1 MAAGYDLVVIGGGA
15 AGLGAARGGAAAGA
29 LTLLVSEGEIGGEC
43 TFTGCVPSKTL
54 IEAAACGAAFP
65 AAMAAVR
72 NSVAAIAAT
81 ETAEMLARE
90 GIDVLRGRAVFTAPD
105 KVSVGERVLA
115 ARRFVVATGS
125 RPVIPPVPGLA
136 ETAFLTNETVFG
148 LRKLPGRLTVLGG
161 GAVGCELAQAFAR
174 LGSQVTLI
182 EAVGRLLPA
191 ADPAASAVVE
201 HVFRAEGI
209 SVSTGVAAASV
220 KQNEK
225 GVTLRLAS
233 GQETEADLLLVAAG
247 RQPAAGH
254 LGLDNAGARLDERGC
269 VVTDRHL
276 ATTAPGIY
284 AAGDVTGRMPFT
296 HAAHAM
302 GRLAAR
308 NALRRRWS
316 PPGTFATQTIPW
328 VVFTDPEVAQVGLT
342 EPQAAAHAGARVAYL
357 PVSEVDRAV
366 TAGRTEGFVKLI
378 AGRRRVLGAAGG
390 GRLLGGDDR
399 RWPRGG
405 DDPRARAGHVR
416 RHVHRPARPDRPRI
430 PHLVAGHPAGRRPV
444 LRRVRRPH
452 RPPGGDQPELSL
464 VENQPGRLRA
474 HLYLHD
480 LFVSGPAAVG
490 QAAGARGTD
499 VPGHVSLAA

>member
-1 MAAGYDLVVIGGGA
+1 VVADYDLVVIGGGA

-29 LTLLVSEGEIGGEC
+29 RTLLVSEGEIGGEC

-54 IEAAACGAAFP
+54 IEAVACGAAFP

-72 NSVAAIAAT
+72 NAVAAIAAT

-90 GIDVLRGRAVFTAPD
+90 GIDVLRGRVVFTARD
-105 KVSVGERVLA
+105 KVTVGGRVLG

-125 RPVIPPVPGLA
+125 RPALLPVPGLA

-182 EAVGRLLPA
+182 EAVGQLLPA

-209 SVSTGVAAASV
+209 RVSTGVAAVSV

-316 PPGTFATQTIPW
+316 PPGAFTTLAIPW

-342 EPQAAAHAGARVAYL
+342 EPQAAAAHAGARVAYL
-357 PVSEVDRAV
+357 PMSEADRAV

-390 GRLLGGDDR
+390 GRVLGATIVAG
-399 RWPRGG
+399 
-405 DDPRARAGHVR
+405 RAGEMIHEPALAMR
-416 RHVHRPARPDRPRI
+416 AGMFTGRLAQTVHAYPTWSLAVQQAAAQFFGEYGGRTARPA
-430 PHLVAGHPAGRRPV
+430 
-444 LRRVRRPH
+444 
-452 RPPGGDQPELSL
+452 ET
-464 VENQPGRLRA
+464 
-474 HLYLHD
+474 
-480 LFVSGPAAVG
+480 GP
-490 QAAGARGTD
+490 
-499 VPGHVSLAA
+499 S